1 MADHHAEDA
10 LVGPGG
16 ALDSAV
22 ERGRAHVGL
31 GGGGHIVGVA
41 VDELSVALAAHGKHA
56 LEDGQQRV
64 LVHAVPVLSHLHGH
78 VVHEVRAGDVGG
90 KVLLLPRLHAAHDHH
105 GLGVGAGGDGGEVG
119 LAIVVEGF
127 AVDEA
132 EHGNGNVVA
141 ARVIAQQ
148 RAQGAAGAQHAGF
161 EQLVLLDAGH
171 ALQILAEHLGVEG
184 LGIELRHAMSL
195 LSMGR

>member
-1 MADHHAEDA
+1 MKKIFCAIAALIMMMTMAACA
-10 LVGPGG
+10 NN
-16 ALDSAV
+16 A
-22 ERGRAHVGL
+22 
-31 GGGGHIVGVA
+31 
-41 VDELSVALAAHGKHA
+41 
-56 LEDGQQRV
+56 QQ
-64 LVHAVPVLSHLHGH
+64 
-78 VVHEVRAGDVGG
+78 
-90 KVLLLPRLHAAHDHH
+90 
-105 GLGVGAGGDGGEVG
+105 AGGNGGEVC
-119 LAIVVEGF
+119 LAVVVEGF

-148 RAQGAAGAQHAGF
+148 RAQGAARAQHAGF